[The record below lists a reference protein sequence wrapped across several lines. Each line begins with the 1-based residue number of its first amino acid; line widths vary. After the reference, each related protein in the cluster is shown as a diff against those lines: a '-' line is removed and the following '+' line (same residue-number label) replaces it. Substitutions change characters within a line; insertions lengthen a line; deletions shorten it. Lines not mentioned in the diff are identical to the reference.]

1 MFDLISCWSFRKVS
15 LKMDSLKVYSIKRH
29 LLEVFIKKLSRD
41 DFEDIKMLI
50 ILDFLRVLQYTK
62 NINEINL
69 LEKQLKIFYDNI
81 NNPLRW

>member
-15 LKMDSLKVYSIKRH
+15 LKMDSLKVYSIKIH

>member
-1 MFDLISCWSFRKVS
+1 
-15 LKMDSLKVYSIKRH
+15 MDSLKVYSIKMH

-62 NINEINL
+62 DINEINL